1 MASSSRP
8 FQSQTV
14 SRLVAGYRQLKQGAA
29 RLWRQG
35 CTAVVWGVQAAA
47 YPVYRA
53 LQVVKMAHR
62 QLQASRP
69 GATRWP
75 ALQTRLPGC
84 LGGGTPATDTPILA
98 LLSAIQPNSGG
109 GLAVRRSLRQFLSRP
124 GALLR
129 RSRAGAVLSRGQWH
143 LVAQG
148 QADSRELCR
157 PSIQGVASD
166 LATRNLVLV
175 TLGNQIVDSLT
186 ADQRDRLQR
195 AIALLLRAYTADYAQ
210 LGHRGFTLGPQ
221 GAALSRSQTASVRWS
236 PLGWLRQA
244 IAWMQT
250 QPRVWITYGLS
261 GAKGLARLCLAS
273 GEQGFV
279 RLGAALPADRP
290 RFLFPG
296 DRRWPQPSSIRQPLP
311 TVPVP
316 PALESNGSLGAIAS
330 GGAAAMAAQPRLSL
344 SLSLETGDLGT
355 IEVDVTGVNYIDH
368 PLVWVLRWIDRG
380 LSWLEARLYRLWQWL
395 RSWG

>member
-35 CTAVVWGVQAAA
+35 RTAVVWGAQAAV
-47 YPVYRA
+47 YPVYVA

-62 QLQASRP
+62 QLQDSRP
-69 GATRWP
+69 WQVW
-75 ALQTRLPGC
+75 QTIQARLPGR
-84 LGGGTPATDTPILA
+84 LAGVTPATDTPILA
-98 LLSAIQPNSGG
+98 LLSAIQPNQGG
-109 GLAVRRSLRQFLSRP
+109 GLAVRRSLQQFLSRP

-143 LVAQG
+143 LVARE

-166 LATRNLVLV
+166 LVTRNLVLV

-186 ADQRDRLQR
+186 ADQRNRLQQ
-195 AIALLLRAYTADYAQ
+195 AIILLLTAYTAEYAQ
-210 LGHRGFTLGPQ
+210 IGRRGLTLEAQ
-221 GAALSRSQTASVRWS
+221 SAELSCSQTVSVRWS
-236 PLGWLRQA
+236 PLRWLRQA

-250 QPRVWITYGLS
+250 QPRAWITYGLS

-279 RLGAALPADRP
+279 RLAAALPGDQP
-290 RFLFPG
+290 LLLLPW
-296 DRRWPQPSSIRQPLP
+296 DRRWPQQSSIRQSLP

-316 PALESNGSLGAIAS
+316 PALGSNGFPVAIAY
-330 GGAAAMAAQPRLSL
+330 GGAAAMVAQPRLSL
-344 SLSLETGDLGT
+344 ETGDFGT

-368 PLVWVLRWIDRG
+368 PLVRVLRWLDRG
-380 LSWLEARLYRLWQWL
+380 LSWLEVRLHRLWQWL
-395 RSWG
+395 RSHG